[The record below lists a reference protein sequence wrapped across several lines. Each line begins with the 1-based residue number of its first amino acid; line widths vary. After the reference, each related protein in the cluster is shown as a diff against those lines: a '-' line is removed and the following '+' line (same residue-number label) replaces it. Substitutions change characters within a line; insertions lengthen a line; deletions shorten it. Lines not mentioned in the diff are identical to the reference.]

1 MSRVGAALPDDPS
14 AQLRAV
20 AERLSTLPD
29 PMLTPFQRGK
39 SARSKSG
46 KSIGLGLYIARQI
59 VLAHRG
65 SVDVRSTREDGTTF
79 IVRLPRARPAESIK
93 TSH

>member
-46 KSIGLGLYIARQI
+46 KSIGLGLYIAR
-59 VLAHRG
+59 
-65 SVDVRSTREDGTTF
+65 TE
-79 IVRLPRARPAESIK
+79 RLSSSACRALGQRNR
-93 TSH
+93 